1 MKRFL
6 KFLVMALVLYVLAAV
21 SVRIAPTPG
30 GWIGLLV
37 EGVIVV
43 CLFVALFVRPKRKL

>member
-1 MKRFL
+1 MKRVGRWIL
-6 KFLVMALVLYVLAAV
+6 TVLVLYVLAAV